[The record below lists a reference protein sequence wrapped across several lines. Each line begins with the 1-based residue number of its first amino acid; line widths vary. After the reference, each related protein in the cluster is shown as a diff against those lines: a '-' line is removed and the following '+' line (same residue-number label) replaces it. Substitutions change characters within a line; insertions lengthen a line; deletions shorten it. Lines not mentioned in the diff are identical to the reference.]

1 MNVLLVEPAYYTR
14 YPPLGLLKLSAYH
27 KSIGDTVEFVRGLE
41 FTTGYPDRIYVTS
54 LFTYS
59 WRPVWE
65 TIRFYRLAYPRAP
78 VYLGGIYAS
87 LMPDHAKESGADLVH
102 AGTVPELDEIPP
114 DYSLIPDWKAS
125 IMFASRGCVRRCSFC
140 AVPRLEPKLRTLG
153 GIRKLVNPNHKKV
166 ILWDNN
172 FLAIPNWRHVV
183 EELRELDVEVDFNQG
198 LDARLVTE
206 DVSVALGHLRISPIR
221 LAYDSGEMRPHLTRA
236 VHLLA
241 EVGFRKRRI
250 LVYCLYNYTE
260 SPEEF
265 LDRVRD
271 LLEWGVVAYPMRF
284 EPLDS
289 LDKNKH
295 ISPKWTVERLEMIA
309 EARRVIGYGGAFPPY
324 EGLRK
329 KFINAESFEEA
340 FGLRPMQA
348 DKSAARIV
356 KEKAV
361 DSCWWE
367 GKKDAIPI
375 LVQEEQ
381 GTVY

>member
-1 MNVLLVEPAYYTR
+1 MKVLLVEPKYYTQ

-27 KSIGDTVEFVRGLE
+27 KAVGDTVEFVRGVR
-41 FTTGYPDRIYVTS
+41 FVSNYPDRVYVTS

-59 WRPVWE
+59 WKPAWE
-65 TIRFYRLAYPRAP
+65 AIGFYKLAYPRAP
-78 VYLGGIYAS
+78 IYLGGIYAS
-87 LMPDHAKESGADLVH
+87 LMPDHAKQSGADLVH
-102 AGTVPELDEIPP
+102 GGTIPELDEILP
-114 DYSLIPDWKAS
+114 DYSLLPDWKAS
-125 IMFASRGCVRRCSFC
+125 ILFASRGCVRKCSFC
-140 AVPRLEPKLRTLG
+140 AVPRLEPKLKMLG
-153 GIRKLVNPNHKKV
+153 GIRHLIHPDHKKV

-172 FLAIPNWRHVV
+172 FLATPNWREVLD
-183 EELRELDVEVDFNQG
+183 ELSELNLEVDFNQG

-206 DVSVALGHLRISPIR
+206 EVAVALGRLKISPVR
-221 LAYDSGEMRPHLTRA
+221 LAYDSGEMRPHLSRA

-241 EVGFRKRRI
+241 EAGFRKRRI

-260 SPEEF
+260 TPEEF

-289 LDKNKH
+289 LEKNRH
-295 ISPKWTVERLEMIA
+295 VSPKWTVERLEMIA

-329 KFINAESFEEA
+329 KFVNASCFEEA
-340 FGLRPMQA
+340 FGLRPMQGR
-348 DKSAARIV
+348 KIESRKRV
-356 KEKAV
+356 EKAV
-361 DSCWWE
+361 DTCWWE
-367 GKKDAIPI
+367 EKKDVIPV
-375 LVQEEQ
+375 LVEQEQ